1 MKSGPQGMLIIPEG
15 NLMTGR
21 TSGMISRKPGEPP
34 ILWAA
39 VIAITLGIALYATWV
54 SYRTGF
60 DISDVLFDIPIVL
73 ACYAFL
79 RKGFYAAIG
88 MTALYILTVF
98 IYGLT
103 GPDVLVH
110 AWLTAFSFVVLALIV
125 TWLSESLMERSL
137 LYETFFEHT
146 GTGMLIV
153 EEDLSIRFAN
163 RMVESV
169 LGIPRDS
176 IIGTRKFLDSVIP
189 EDRERIIRYH
199 TSRLAN
205 EGPVPDNYEFRI
217 TDSRGEVQDIY
228 INVAIIPGTKRII
241 ASMLNIT
248 ERKRS
253 EQRTRESEEILRSTL
268 ASMDD
273 LVFSLD
279 REDRFSEYYQPPQ
292 KGLLIPPDRFIGKN
306 YHEILPAQ
314 VVPLLASALRQV
326 RETGTTREIDYPL
339 NISGN
344 KLWFNAR
351 ISPRHDATGSYN
363 GATIVARDVTA
374 LRNASRKN
382 AMLAAIVT
390 SSDDAIVG
398 QKPDGTIWSWNPAA
412 EKMYGYTAHEM
423 RGQNIAKIIP
433 TQIKAKMDEVY
444 MRVIR
449 GEHIDQFDTVRLRK
463 DGSEVDVS
471 FTISP
476 IKDESGTVI
485 GITTMAHDLTRQREE
500 ERALLAFITEATM
513 RLNNPVEQIAV
524 NLTQIR
530 EQTDKADQPRAE
542 IAFQIEIQRK
552 HALQI
557 VENLKD
563 LNRAITRKIQN
574 LPDAYREY
582 LNK

>member
-1 MKSGPQGMLIIPEG
+1 
-15 NLMTGR
+15 MTGR
-21 TSGMISRKPGEPP
+21 SSGILSRKPGEPP

-39 VIAITLGIALYATWV
+39 GIAVTLGIAFYATWV
-54 SYRTGF
+54 SYQTGF

-98 IYGLT
+98 IYGIT

-110 AWLTAFSFVVLALIV
+110 AWLTAFSFVVLAVIV

-153 EEDLSIRFAN
+153 EEDLSVRYAN

-189 EDRERIIRYH
+189 EDRERIVRYH

-205 EGPVPDNYEFRI
+205 EGQVPDNYEFRI
-217 TDSRGEVQDIY
+217 TDSRGDVQDIY

-253 EQRTRESEEILRSTL
+253 EQRTRKSEETLRSTL

-279 REDRFSEYYQPPQ
+279 REDRFTEYYQPPHQ
-292 KGLLIPPDRFIGKN
+292 GLYVPPDQFIRKN
-306 YHEILPAQ
+306 FRDVLPPQ
-314 VVPLLASALRQV
+314 IVPGIASALQQV
-326 RETGTTREIDYPL
+326 RETGTTREIDYSL
-339 NISGN
+339 KVSGK

-351 ISPRHDATGSYN
+351 ISPRHDATGSYD
-363 GATIVARDVTA
+363 GAIIVARDVTVF
-374 LRNASRKN
+374 RKVSQKN

-390 SSDDAIVG
+390 SSDDAIIG
-398 QKPDGTIWSWNPAA
+398 QKPDGTIWGWNPAA
-412 EKMYGYTAHEM
+412 EKMYGYSAKEM

-433 TQIKAKMDEVY
+433 TQIKAQMEEVY

-485 GITTMAHDLTRQREE
+485 GITTMSHDLTRQREE
-500 ERALLAFITEATM
+500 ERALLAFITEAAM

-524 NLTQIR
+524 NLSQIR
-530 EQTDKADQPRAE
+530 EQTGQADQPREE
-542 IAFQIEIQRK
+542 IALQIEIQRK

-563 LNRAITRKIQN
+563 LNRAITLKIQN
-574 LPDAYREY
+574 LPEAYREY